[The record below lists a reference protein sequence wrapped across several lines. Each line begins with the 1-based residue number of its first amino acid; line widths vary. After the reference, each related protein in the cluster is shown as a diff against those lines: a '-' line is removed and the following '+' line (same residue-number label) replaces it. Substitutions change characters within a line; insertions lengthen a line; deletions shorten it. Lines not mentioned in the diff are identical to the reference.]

1 MKLLRIYLGEK
12 DSKSGKP
19 LAEYIVELAYKEKMT
34 GITVCKGIMGFGK
47 KRHLHRSDFFTL
59 SEDLPIVIDIVD
71 EKEKIESFVNKIKDL
86 NFDGLI
92 VEIPVNAFYVGNE
105 K

>member
-12 DSKSGKP
+12 DVKGGKP
-19 LAEYIVELAYKEKMT
+19 LAEYIVELAYKSGLN
-34 GITVCKGIMGFGK
+34 GITVCKGIIGFGK
-47 KRHLHRSDFFTL
+47 KRHIHRSDFFTL

-71 EKEKIESFVNKIKDL
+71 EKEKIAEFIEKIKLL

-92 VEIPVNAFYVGNE
+92 VEVPVNAYYVE
-105 K
+105 KKE